1 MENKKVIDML
11 EYYFVTQCDPK
22 VVARTLGACMV
33 DINRI
38 KHIKSL
44 SENEKKSLFERIDK
58 NCKQLSDFIQNGATE
73 QLKYIAEN
81 SE

>member
-11 EYYFVTQCDPK
+11 ENYFVTQCDPK
-22 VVARTLGACMV
+22 VVARTLAGYMI

-44 SENEKKSLFERIDK
+44 PENEKKSLLERIDE
-58 NCKQLSDFIQNGATE
+58 NCKQLYDFIENAPRE
-73 QLKYIAEN
+73 PLKYIVKNHE
-81 SE
+81 